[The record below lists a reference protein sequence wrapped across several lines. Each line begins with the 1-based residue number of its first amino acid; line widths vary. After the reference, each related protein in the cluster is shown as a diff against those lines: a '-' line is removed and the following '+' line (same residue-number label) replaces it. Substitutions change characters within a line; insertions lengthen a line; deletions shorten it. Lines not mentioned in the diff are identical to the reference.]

1 MKKRIFALLMVS
13 IMLMGL
19 LCACG
24 SSSKVLTSEEA
35 QKIALE
41 QAGLTAD
48 QVTEVHTHVVTE
60 NGVPCYSV
68 HITTADGDFSVVIN
82 AGTGEVIG

>member
-13 IMLMGL
+13 VMLMGL

-24 SSSKVLTSEEA
+24 SSAKVLTSEEA

-41 QAGLTAD
+41 QAGVTAD
-48 QVTEVHTHVVTE
+48 QVTDIHTHIVTE
-60 NGVPCYSV
+60 EGVPCYSV
-68 HITTADGDFSVVIN
+68 HITTLEGEFSIVIN
-82 AGTGEVIG
+82 AGTGEIIS